1 MVACS
6 PSALTHDRPS
16 LYEGVF
22 FDMAQHQ
29 DQLNMFGAEPTP
41 SRRPLTTLPRVS
53 AETLSRIADPLDLN
67 PQQLQAVTAKLGP
80 SLVLAGAGTGK
91 TKVLTRRAGWLIA
104 QGLHPKHILLI
115 TFTRKAAAEM
125 LRRVQEVN
133 PFPSF
138 KIQGGTFH
146 SMANQW
152 LRHHGSAIGLTPRFA
167 LMDEN
172 DASSMLHL
180 LASKQRLHTVKGF
193 PDKRTLLMLFS
204 QASNSL
210 SPVIG
215 TIEQD
220 FPQHSA
226 HTTAIAALHRL
237 FVDTKWTQQ
246 RFDYDDLLLLM
257 HRLFTEQPEAA
268 ARLSSQYH
276 ALLVDEYQD
285 TTRLQAELVRG
296 LAAPHQNVM
305 VVGDEF
311 QCLKKGTPVL
321 TPNGYKSVETLKEG
335 DAVIAATGCAK
346 TSVCK
351 ITKTF
356 TSWPDSHIRITT
368 KRGHTVEVSP
378 NHICFAK
385 SHALPPGWFLYLMH
399 RADFGYR
406 IGITSVTKQHRNSML
421 RTQLEQADKFWYLQR
436 YDTRTE
442 AQYHEALYSLRYQI
456 PQVLFTPE
464 GRAVSR
470 MTNEHAKT
478 FFDEFGK
485 NGYRLL
491 KDFGLDFDKPAYAPK
506 ASRSRNR
513 IAINVIQ
520 CNSKAECHNSAK
532 PKHLLVVE
540 SKLAT
545 ELAHFFPNGH
555 VKNGYWRLRV
565 QSQDYEHLLNIAKDI
580 QWKLNRSGYHAVV
593 IEKANFLNSATRKT
607 SLFLPMPA
615 AGLVVG
621 MTVPVEQDG
630 RIETDTITSLER
642 IPNIEQV
649 PSYDLEVEH
658 AHNIIT
664 NSLVTHNSIYS
675 FRAAD
680 VRNMQDFLHLF
691 EQPTV
696 YKLEQNYRS
705 TKAIIQVANRLIAQ
719 GSLIHHKT
727 LFTTKSAGPRPQL
740 VECPDEHVQS
750 AYVIDQIRALQQQ
763 GLGLHR
769 IAVLV
774 RLSAYSYDLETALT
788 HHRLPFV
795 KYGGLALVETAHVKD
810 FIAYLTVVT
819 RPHDRLAWQR
829 LLLLVD
835 RIGPAAA
842 EDLIGLMKQRSQ
854 PLTVLEE
861 HIGAGADDL
870 RTLAVLL
877 RNMTFDDVPLGLRLQ
892 QLLDHYQPYL
902 KRHYPDDVTER
913 MNELAYLVQ
922 CHKDVTS
929 LTQLIEGLTE
939 TGTSDHTQTPD
950 HPADTLILS
959 TIHSAKGLEWD
970 AVFVINVMDGRIPH
984 SRACSNPATLEE
996 ERRLLYVAVTRA
1008 RHVLFLTY
1016 PVHTL
1021 AGHSH
1026 FQGKCSRFLE
1036 PLTAED
1042 VDRIVLQ

>member
-1 MVACS
+1 MTCS
-6 PSALTHDRPS
+6 PSVLSHDPLGLDES
-16 LYEGVF
+16 AFV
-22 FDMAQHQ
+22 DMAPHQ
-29 DQLNMFGAEPTP
+29 DQLSIFGAEPGP
-41 SRRPLTTLPRVS
+41 SRRPLPTLPRVS
-53 AETLSRIADPLDLN
+53 ADTLARIADPLDLN
-67 PQQLQAVTAKLGP
+67 PQQLEVVTAKAGP

-104 QGLHPKHILLI
+104 QGLHPNHILLI

-125 LRRVQEVN
+125 LRRVQDVN
-133 PFPSF
+133 PFPSC

-152 LRHHGSAIGLTPRFA
+152 LRHHGHALGLTPRFA

-172 DASSMLHL
+172 DTGGMLHL

-193 PDKRTLLMLFS
+193 PDKRTLLMLFG

-210 SPVIG
+210 SPIAQ

-220 FPQHSA
+220 FPHYSV
-226 HTTAIAALHRL
+226 HTTAIVALHRL
-237 FVDTKWTQQ
+237 FVDTKRTQQ

-257 HRLFTEQPEAA
+257 HRLFTEQPEAS
-268 ARLSSQYH
+268 ARLSSHYH

-285 TTRLQAELVRG
+285 TTRLQAELVRA
-296 LAAPHQNVM
+296 LAAPHQNVT

-321 TPNGYKSVETLKEG
+321 TPEGYKPVEMLREG
-335 DAVIAATGCAK
+335 DEVIAATGCAK
-346 TSVCK
+346 TGICRV
-351 ITKTF
+351 TKAF

-368 KRGHTVEVSP
+368 KHGYTVEVSP
-378 NHICFAK
+378 NRVCFAK
-385 SHALPPGWFLYLMH
+385 SHALPQGWFLYLMY

-421 RTQLEQADKFWYLQR
+421 RTRQEQADKFWYLHR
-436 YDTRTE
+436 YETRTE

-464 GRAVSR
+464 GRAFRSR
-470 MTNEHAKT
+470 MTNGQAKT
-478 FFDEFGK
+478 FFDEFGN

-491 KDFGLDFDKPAYAPK
+491 KDLGLDFDKPAYAPK

-513 IAINVIQ
+513 IAINIIQ
-520 CNSKAECHNSAK
+520 CNSRAEYHNSAK

-540 SKLAT
+540 SQLAM
-545 ELAHFFPNGH
+545 ELAHLFPNVH
-555 VKNGYWRLRV
+555 VKSGYWRLRI
-565 QSQDYEHLLNIAKDI
+565 QSQDYEHLLNTAKDI
-580 QWKLNRSGYHAVV
+580 QWKLNRCGYHAVL
-593 IEKANFLNSATRKT
+593 IEKANFLKDATRNT

-630 RIETDTITSLER
+630 RIATDIVTSLER
-642 IPNIEQV
+642 IPNLEQV

-658 AHNIIT
+658 AHNIIS
-664 NSLVTHNSIYS
+664 NGLVTHNSIYS

-691 EQPTV
+691 EHPTV

-705 TKAIIQVANRLIAQ
+705 TKGIIQVANRLIEQ
-719 GSLIHHKT
+719 TPLIHRTT

-769 IAVLV
+769 VAVLV
-774 RLSAYSYDLETALT
+774 RLSAHSYDLETALT

-810 FIAYLTVVT
+810 FIAYLTVVV

-835 RIGPAAA
+835 RIGPASA
-842 EDLIGLMKQRSQ
+842 EDLITHMKQRSQ

-861 HIGAGADDL
+861 HTGAGADDL
-870 RTLAVLL
+870 CMLAVLL
-877 RNMTFDDVPLGLRLQ
+877 RSLCLDDIPLGLRLQ
-892 QLLDHYQPYL
+892 QCLDHYRPYL

-913 MNELAYLVQ
+913 MNELAYLVH

-939 TGTSDHTQTPD
+939 TGASDHTQTPD
-950 HPADTLILS
+950 HPADTLVLS

-1008 RHVLFLTY
+1008 RHALYLTY
-1016 PVHTL
+1016 PVHTVGGL
-1021 AGHSH
+1021 SH
-1026 FQGKCSRFLE
+1026 YQGKCSRFLDS
-1036 PLTAED
+1036 LTADD
-1042 VDRIVLQ
+1042 VDRIVL